1 MLKSLVILFATL
13 GLAAPAAAQITFE
26 DQPKSEQPAPG
37 SNLKDPNKILCERQ
51 EEIGSR
57 LGGKKV
63 CHTAAEWQ
71 ELHRQNREQVD
82 DWQQKLT
89 SPGKPAG

>member
-1 MLKSLVILFATL
+1 MLKLFVTAVFSLVLI
-13 GLAAPAAAQITFE
+13 APAAAQTA
-26 DQPKSEQPAPG
+26 PADPA
-37 SNLKDPNKILCERQ
+37 SPASSQQKPNDPNRMICEKQ

-63 CHTAAEWQ
+63 CKTAAEWQ
-71 ELHRQNREQVD
+71 QWRQQNKEQVD
-82 DWQQKLT
+82 DWQRQLT

>member
-1 MLKSLVILFATL
+1 MLKSLVIALASL
-13 GLAAPAAAQITFE
+13 GLATPAIGQITSA
-26 DQPKSEQPAPG
+26 DSAPTTPR
-37 SNLKDPNKILCERQ
+37 SQKVTNPERMICEKQ

-71 ELHRQNREQVD
+71 ELHRQNREQID
-82 DWQQKLT
+82 DWQQRLT
-89 SPGKPAG
+89 ANPKPGG

>member
-1 MLKSLVILFATL
+1 MLKSLVIGVASLA
-13 GLAAPAAAQITFE
+13 LAAPAAAQTAPADPATT
-26 DQPKSEQPAPG
+26 DQSQKP
-37 SNLKDPNKILCERQ
+37 KDPNRMICERQ

-71 ELHRQNREQVD
+71 QLRQQNREQID
-82 DWQQKLT
+82 DWQQRLT
-89 SPGKPAG
+89 STGKPAG

>member
-1 MLKSLVILFATL
+1 MLKLIVIAISSLT
-13 GLAAPAAAQITFE
+13 LAAPAIAQIAPT
-26 DQPKSEQPAPG
+26 DPASP
-37 SNLKDPNKILCERQ
+37 SSTQSKLKDQNRMICEKQ

-71 ELHRQNREQVD
+71 ELRRQNKEQID
-82 DWQQKLT
+82 DWQQRLT
-89 SPGKPAG
+89 ANPKPQ